1 MDGIAARFNAT
12 TQYRWGRI
20 IDFLNL
26 HYVLTR
32 REDTAF
38 WRDNVRPESIPDRLK
53 ELLLLWRYQS
63 PWFHDEFDRVEEVF
77 PAASYQYVLYGMGYG
92 TEVEPDAVAG
102 DARLGERRSGEKD
115 RKSTRLNSSH

>member
-1 MDGIAARFNAT
+1 MLFRS
-12 TQYRWGRI
+12 
-20 IDFLNL
+20 
-26 HYVLTR
+26 
-32 REDTAF
+32 
-38 WRDNVRPESIPDRLK
+38 ESIPDRLK

-102 DARLGERRSGEKD
+102 DARMAERAMRENM
-115 RKSTRLNSSH
+115 RQTERLRAGLQIGRASYRERVCQYV

>member
-1 MDGIAARFNAT
+1 MLFRS
-12 TQYRWGRI
+12 
-20 IDFLNL
+20 
-26 HYVLTR
+26 
-32 REDTAF
+32 
-38 WRDNVRPESIPDRLK
+38 ESIPDRLK

-102 DARLGERRSGEKD
+102 DARMAERAMRENM
-115 RKSTRLNSSH
+115 RQTERLPAGLPRPRDQIGRASCRGRGCPYV

>member
-1 MDGIAARFNAT
+1 MILRPPRSTLTDTLFPST
-12 TQYRWGRI
+12 TLFRS
-20 IDFLNL
+20 IDFLKL
-26 HYVLTR
+26 HYVLPR

-102 DARLGERRSGEKD
+102 DARMAEREIGRA
-115 RKSTRLNSSH
+115 HV